1 MNSRMR
7 QIVELP
13 PRKNISGDRQ
23 EVDRIPGTTKIRTY
37 CANASLYSKESTL
50 EKLLKRAKLCRDR
63 STEN

>member
-7 QIVELP
+7 QIVETSP
-13 PRKNISGDRQ
+13 KKDISGVRQ
-23 EVDRIPGTTKIRTY
+23 EVDRIPGTKIRTY
-37 CANASLYSKESTL
+37 CANASLYSEESTL